1 MEVSTSKAHMYHK
14 PHIMKHKLMIFQLSR
29 YFGWMFYLVFEAQY
43 DLNTHQFDVKIA
55 MLNDDLDKPIS
66 MAVPKDL
73 EKPSQSTNCF
83 QIIKQSTWIMP
94 DPLEHGTNAFT
105 HFALY
110 RFSKTA
116 FESSIYFKT

>member
-1 MEVSTSKAHMYHK
+1 MDV
-14 PHIMKHKLMIFQLSR
+14 L
-29 YFGWMFYLVFEAQY
+29 LVFVVQY

-55 MLNDDLDKPIS
+55 LLNDDLDKPIS

-83 QIIKQSTWIMP
+83 QIIKQSTWIMS
-94 DPLEHGTNAFT
+94 DPCGHGTNAFT
-105 HFALY
+105 PFSLY

-116 FESSIYFKT
+116 FESNIYLKNID